1 MSVARNVGSGESTLA
16 RELRG
21 ILERTGEGNPERRLD
36 AVRRVAVLLGNPHR
50 QYPVIHVTGTNG
62 KTSTSRMTE
71 TLLRGHGLRTG
82 LFTSPHLIRFNERIA
97 LDGSPAGDADLV
109 RIWRRIEP
117 AVTIVDTWL
126 GESHRPRMTYFEV
139 VTVLGFALFADRH
152 VDVAV
157 IEVGMGGEWDA
168 TNIADGDIAVITP
181 ISLDHT
187 RFLGDTIAEIARV
200 KSGIIK
206 PGATVVSSVQD
217 ARALSEIRRATTA
230 AHAHLLLEGGDF
242 GVTADAP
249 TAGGRTVDVR
259 GLTGEYR
266 DLFLPL
272 SGAYQSEN
280 LAVAIGACE
289 AFLKRR
295 GRALDAPE
303 VARGVAR
310 VTAPGRL
317 QRVAADPLLLVDA
330 THNPAGAAAL
340 ADAVRQ
346 LFPDRAVG
354 FVIGV
359 MSDKDLG
366 GILEHLS
373 PVAGRFFATHAH
385 TERALDCATL
395 AARIGD
401 VTPTA
406 VESFPDPRAAVRE
419 ALLWARMGRDRIVI
433 VTGSIRLAGDVL
445 RATRW
450 DPLTPDDDLAII
462 RDTRAGGGPEE
473 MAR

>member
-1 MSVARNVGSGESTLA
+1 MSVPQIVGSGASILA

-21 ILERTGEGNPERRLD
+21 IFERTGEGNPERRLD
-36 AVRRVAVLLGNPHR
+36 AVRRVAVLLGNPQR

-62 KTSTSRMTE
+62 KTSTSRMAE
-71 TLLRGHGLRTG
+71 TILREHGLRTG
-82 LFTSPHLIRFNERIA
+82 LFTSPHLVRFNERIA
-97 LDGSPAGDADLV
+97 LDGSPAADADLV
-109 RIWRRIEP
+109 RTWHRIEP
-117 AVTIVDTWL
+117 AVKIVDAWL
-126 GESHRPRMTYFEV
+126 GEAHRPQMTYFEV

-152 VDVAV
+152 VDAAV

-168 TNIADGDIAVITP
+168 TNVADGDVAVITP

-187 RFLGDTIAEIARV
+187 GFLGGTVAEIART

-206 PGATVVSSVQD
+206 PGATVISSVQD
-217 ARALSEIRRATTA
+217 EQALAEIRRATTA
-230 AHAHLLLEGGDF
+230 AHAHLLLEVGDF

-249 TAGGRTVDVR
+249 TAGGRKVDVR
-259 GLTGEYR
+259 ALTREYR

-289 AFLKRR
+289 AFLQRR
-295 GRALDAPE
+295 GRALDASA
-303 VARGVAR
+303 VARAVAR
-310 VTAPGRL
+310 VTTPGRL

-346 LFPDRAVG
+346 LFPDREIG

-373 PVAGRFFATHAH
+373 PVSNRFFATHAH

-401 VTPTA
+401 VTSTA
-406 VESFPDPRAAVRE
+406 VESFPDPRTAVDE
-419 ALLWARMGRDRIVI
+419 ALRWARVGRDRVVI
-433 VTGSIRLAGDVL
+433 VTGSIRLIGDVL
-445 RATRW
+445 RATR
-450 DPLTPDDDLAII
+450 
-462 RDTRAGGGPEE
+462 EE
-473 MAR
+473 GWEPVGAR